1 MTFLILS
8 VLTNTAIYI
17 LFKWYDRAGIKIFE
31 AIVANYLVAF
41 TIGFFMIE
49 EKSITVASALKFPLW
64 SIVGFS
70 LGVLFITIFYIMAI
84 TAQRVGVSV
93 ATIASKMSL
102 ALAVVL
108 FALFDPNEGLN
119 ITKGIAILLAMG
131 GVVFASIKNT
141 GESIQWKDLAWPLI
155 ILIGGTI
162 IDFSI
167 AFFSSYPS
175 NNDELSLF
183 GCLPF
188 LTAAITGLTV
198 LTIHALKKEYQPQIK
213 NIAAGLLLG
222 IVNYGSIY
230 FLIKTYNLNIWPKS
244 IVLPLNNLSVVIVGA
259 IAAVI
264 LFKEK
269 LSTINYLGI
278 VLSVAALAILLQF

>member
-8 VLTNTAIYI
+8 VLTNTAIYL
-17 LFKWYDRAGIKIFE
+17 LFKWFDRVGIKIFE

-41 TIGFFMIE
+41 SIGFLMID
-49 EKSITVASALKFPLW
+49 EKSQTLATAFTFPLW
-64 SIVGFS
+64 SVVGFS

-108 FALFDPNEGLN
+108 FAIFDPNEGMN
-119 ITKGIAILLAMG
+119 ITKGIAIMLAMG

-141 GESIQWKDLAWPLI
+141 GESIRWKDLAWPLI
-155 ILIGGTI
+155 ILIGGTV

-167 AFFSSYPS
+167 AFFSSYPT
-175 NNDELSLF
+175 NNDEMSLF

-188 LTAAITGLTV
+188 LTAAITGITIL
-198 LTIHALKKEYQPQIK
+198 LIHAIKKEYNPQIK
-213 NIAAGLLLG
+213 NIGAGMLLG
-222 IVNYGSIY
+222 VVNYGSIY

-259 IAAVI
+259 IAAVV
-264 LFKEK
+264 LFREK